1 MGRISLIRI
10 SGARLTLCN
19 TPDGP
24 GFLEIR
30 SHEKGPT
37 YCVISSSVSLFR
49 PAGSSLE
56 IRYVPLFLL
65 FFSSRYVSAQKR
77 PVRRNSCM
85 ETSRSCWRYRSEACT
100 CVGLGDWR
108 FVRGGSYQWDIRTRR
123 PEGWMALGWQTGY
136 PAAHLEVRGS
146 HLAWISQKDF
156 RRRLVGHLGMKWLAA
171 CNSS

>member
-10 SGARLTLCN
+10 SGARLTLRN

-56 IRYVPLFLL
+56 IRYAPLFLL
-65 FFSSRYVSAQKR
+65 FSSQICQCTK
-77 PVRRNSCM
+77 
-85 ETSRSCWRYRSEACT
+85 EAHEKKQ
-100 CVGLGDWR
+100 LHGDQR
-108 FVRGGSYQWDIRTRR
+108 
-123 PEGWMALGWQTGY
+123 ELLALQ
-136 PAAHLEVRGS
+136 
-146 HLAWISQKDF
+146 I
-156 RRRLVGHLGMKWLAA
+156 
-171 CNSS
+171 

>member
-65 FFSSRYVSAQKR
+65 FFFFLPDMSVHKR
-77 PVRRNSCM
+77 GPWE
-85 ETSRSCWRYRSEACT
+85 ETAAWRPAGAAGATDLRHAPAWGWVTGDLSEEGAINGTLGLEGQRAGWLWGGKLDIPLFTWRS
-100 CVGLGDWR
+100 GDHTWLELVKR
-108 FVRGGSYQWDIRTRR
+108 ISG
-123 PEGWMALGWQTGY
+123 EG
-136 PAAHLEVRGS
+136 
-146 HLAWISQKDF
+146 
-156 RRRLVGHLGMKWLAA
+156 
-171 CNSS
+171 